1 MLTIET
7 MTIINGDSGDDTVSI
22 NGETL
27 FFVVDTLLPSNDIWA
42 VQYKDGEGE
51 IEWRDMHNDK
61 ITDIDQFQPVINKFY
76 ELQAEEVAAQEI
88 AAASEAAE
96 ENYKASIEKAESYI
110 Q

>member
-7 MTIINGDSGDDTVSI
+7 MTIINGNADDDTVII

-27 FFVVDTLLPSNDIWA
+27 FFTVGSLLPSNDIWA

-61 ITDIDQFQPVINKFY
+61 ITDIEQFQPVINKFY
-76 ELQAEEVAAQEI
+76 ELKAEEVAAQEI
-88 AAASEAAE
+88 AKASEAAE
-96 ENYKASIEKAESYI
+96 ENFKASIAKAESYT